1 MGISLNEQR
10 RLRFSL
16 HNFFKLVAP
25 LFGSNHQLAKR
36 IEYLGQI
43 WRDPAKRHRRDTL
56 IHAGRRLHTDYLWL
70 FRTQFSSKVWN
81 SKLDRFSEELRKL
94 LGYGKGQIL
103 GSAPILEEAIAERLC
118 AKLGLKTQ
126 PRLSM
131 AFSVFIRKLKEDY
144 CSKGKEVTVS
154 VIAHVAKPEE
164 AKMRS

>member
-1 MGISLNEQR
+1 MDKFDEILLSAIDEI
-10 RLRFSL
+10 LR
-16 HNFFKLVAP
+16 
-25 LFGSNHQLAKR
+25 
-36 IEYLGQI
+36 YTLGDACTQI
-43 WRDPAKRHRRDTL
+43 
-56 IHAGRRLHTDYLWL
+56 IYDYLE
-70 FRTQFSSKVWN
+70 RN
-81 SKLDRFSEELRKL
+81 SLPRSEIPNKLDRFSEELRKL

-144 CSKGKEVTVS
+144 CSKGKEGTVS